1 MDSINVIAMAGGDGI
16 QSYTNNSSFQKMAI
30 GYAKSLIQ
38 KSIVEYIQPMNPPT
52 SVTFRVADL
61 GCSVGPNTFIAVDN
75 ILEAVKLKYL
85 NTNHEIP
92 DFQVYFSDH
101 AINDFN
107 TLFKSLPPNRE
118 YYASGVPGSF
128 HTRLFPRASLH
139 IVHCSY
145 SIHWLSQLPRE
156 ITDKNSRVWNKGK
169 IHYVGAGEEVINAYS
184 RQHAIDFS
192 KFLDVRAQEIVPG
205 GLIMLILPARPNGV
219 PHSQDP
225 FPVLLEQLG
234 ECLMDLARKGVIDE
248 EKVDAFNVPCYFSS
262 PQELEQVINQNG
274 RFNIEMMESLPKI
287 KVPNISSIP
296 QRVCGTIRAVTE
308 ELIKEHFGREILDE
322 VFGLFQEKI
331 VKALEHI
338 RGSDFNLFMLL
349 KLKEETYLD

>member
-30 GYAKSLIQ
+30 DYAKSLIQ
-38 KSIVEYIQPMNPPT
+38 MSIANSIPPT
-52 SVTFRVADL
+52 NNSPTSMTFRVADL

-75 ILEAVKLKYL
+75 VLEAVKLKYL
-85 NTNHEIP
+85 NTDHETP
-92 DFQVYFSDH
+92 DFQVYFNDH

-128 HTRLFPRASLH
+128 YTRLFPRASLH

-205 GLIMLILPARPNGV
+205 GLIMLILPARPNG
-219 PHSQDP
+219 
-225 FPVLLEQLG
+225 
-234 ECLMDLARKGVIDE
+234 GVIDE
-248 EKVDAFNVPCYFSS
+248 EKVDTFNVPCYFSS

-274 RFNIEMMESLPKI
+274 RFTIEMMESLPKLE
-287 KVPNISSIP
+287 VPNISSIP
-296 QRVCGTIRAVTE
+296 QVLCRAARAITE
-308 ELIKEHFGREILDE
+308 ELIKEHFGHEILDQ

-331 VKALEHI
+331 VKALDRI
-338 RGSDFNLFMLL
+338 MGTDFNLFMLL
-349 KLKEETYLD
+349 KLKEETCLH

>member
-30 GYAKSLIQ
+30 DYAKPLIQ
-38 KSIVEYIQPMNPPT
+38 KSIADSIQPTNSPT
-52 SVTFRVADL
+52 SMTFRVADL

-75 ILEAVKLKYL
+75 ILEAVKLKYQ
-85 NTNHEIP
+85 NADHEAP
-92 DFQVYFSDH
+92 KFQVYFNDH

-128 HTRLFPRASLH
+128 YTQLFPRASLH

-156 ITDKNSRVWNKGK
+156 ITDKSSRVWNKGK
-169 IHYVGAGEEVINAYS
+169 IHYVGAGE
-184 RQHAIDFS
+184 
-192 KFLDVRAQEIVPG
+192 
-205 GLIMLILPARPNGV
+205 
-219 PHSQDP
+219 
-225 FPVLLEQLG
+225 
-234 ECLMDLARKGVIDE
+234 KGVIDE
-248 EKVDAFNVPCYFSS
+248 DKVDSFNVPCYFSS

-274 RFNIEMMESLPKI
+274 RFNIEMLESLPKLE
-287 KVPNISSIP
+287 VSNISSIP
-296 QRVCGTIRAVTE
+296 QVLCRATRAITE
-308 ELIKEHFGREILDE
+308 ELITEHFGHEILDE

-331 VKALEHI
+331 VKALDRI
-338 RGSDFNLFMLL
+338 MGTDFNLFMLL
-349 KLKEETYLD
+349 KLKKETCLD